1 MATNLKSM
9 KAKPGKLGVKG
20 IASVL
25 NKKMGMNVA
34 QTMDGKNPSQVT
46 DWIPTGCTWLDGIIC
61 RGRVAGIPVGRIT
74 EIAGLEASGKS
85 YMAAQI
91 AANANKKGFSVVYFD
106 SEAAMDFDF
115 LRKAGVDEENFLRVT
130 PTSVENLLETVE
142 TILNEGN
149 TGVVFIWDSLANTP
163 TESDNATSF
172 NPQDS
177 MAMKARILSKA
188 MQKLTIPLNESDST
202 FVVLNQLKTFIAR
215 PGDPAARV
223 AAMIDPYVTPGGKS
237 MQYAASLRIYLT
249 GRKSKASYIMD
260 ENNFRIGSEVKAKIK
275 KSRFGSEGRECF
287 FKILWGDEVRIQ
299 DEESIFEAIRGS
311 ERLKNS
317 GAWYTLVHTD
327 GEEEKF
333 QSKMWLDKMKDEKFR
348 ASVMDIFESEV
359 VLKFAERQGDA
370 SEFYDLEGEDDK
382 E

>member
-20 IASVL
+20 IATVL
-25 NKKMGMNVA
+25 NKKMGMTVA
-34 QTMDGKNPSQVT
+34 QTMHGSNPSQVT

-61 RGRVAGIPVGRIT
+61 RGKVAGIPVGRIT

-85 YMAAQI
+85 YMAAQV
-91 AANANKKGFSVVYFD
+91 AANANAKGFSVVYFD

-130 PTSVENLLETVE
+130 PTSVENMLETVE

-202 FVVLNQLKTFIAR
+202 FLVLNQLKTNIPR
-215 PGDPAARV
+215 PGDHV
-223 AAMIDPYVTPGGKS
+223 SAMIDPFVTPGGKS

-249 GRKSKASYIMD
+249 GRKSKASYIYD

-299 DEESIFEAIRGS
+299 NEESIFEAIRGS
-311 ERLKNS
+311 DRLKNA
-317 GAWYTLVHTD
+317 GAWYTLIHSD
-327 GEEEKF
+327 GKEEKF
-333 QSKMWLDKMKDEKFR
+333 QSKMWLDKMQDEKFK

-370 SEFYDLEGEDDK
+370 SEFYDLERDGE
-382 E
+382 ESQ

>member
-20 IASVL
+20 IATVL
-25 NKKMGMNVA
+25 NKKMGMTVA
-34 QTMDGKNPSQVT
+34 QTMDGQNPSQVT

-61 RGRVAGIPVGRIT
+61 RGKVAGIPVGRIT
-74 EIAGLEASGKS
+74 EIAGLESSGKS
-85 YMAAQI
+85 YMAAQV
-91 AANANKKGFSVVYFD
+91 AANANAKGFSVVYFD

-130 PTSVENLLETVE
+130 PTSVENMLETLE

-149 TGVVFIWDSLANTP
+149 TGIVFIWDSLANTP

-188 MQKLTIPLNESDST
+188 MQKLTIPLNESNST
-202 FVVLNQLKTFIAR
+202 FLVLNQLKTNIPR
-215 PGDPAARV
+215 PGDHV
-223 AAMIDPYVTPGGKS
+223 SAMINPYVTPGGKS

-249 GRKSKASYIMD
+249 GRKSKASYILD
-260 ENNFRIGSEVKAKIK
+260 DNGFRVGSEVKARIK

-299 DEESIFEAIRGS
+299 NEESVFEAIRGS
-311 ERLKNS
+311 DRLKNA

-327 GEEEKF
+327 GTEEKF
-333 QSKMWLDKMKDEKFR
+333 QSKMWLDKMQDEKFK
-348 ASVMDIFESEV
+348 ASVMDIFETEV
-359 VLKFAERQGDA
+359 VLKFAERQGSA
-370 SEFYDLEGEDDK
+370 SEFYDVDGTGE
-382 E
+382 EAQ

>member
-1 MATNLKSM
+1 M
-9 KAKPGKLGVKG
+9 KNKPGKLGVKG
-20 IASVL
+20 LATVI
-25 NKKMGMNVA
+25 NKKMGFSVA
-34 QTMDGKNPSQVT
+34 HTMSDNNPSEVS

-61 RGRVAGIPVGRIT
+61 RGKMAGIPVGRIT

-91 AANANKKGFSVVYFD
+91 AANATAKGFSVVYFD

-130 PTSVENLLETVE
+130 PTSVENMLETIE
-142 TILNEGN
+142 TILVEGN
-149 TGVVFIWDSLANTP
+149 EDVLFVWDSLANTP

-188 MQKLTIPLNESDST
+188 MQKLTIPLNETNST
-202 FVVLNQLKTFIAR
+202 FLVLNQLKTNIPR
-215 PGDPAARV
+215 PGDHIS
-223 AAMIDPYVTPGGKS
+223 AMIDPFVTPGGKS

-249 GRKSKASYIMD
+249 GRKAKASYILD
-260 ENNFRIGSEVKAKIK
+260 DSGFRIGSEVKARIK

-299 DEESIFEAIRGS
+299 NDEGIFEAIKGS
-311 ERLKNS
+311 DRLKNA

-333 QSKMWLDKMKDEKFR
+333 QSKMWLEKMENEKFR
-348 ASVMDIFESEV
+348 SSVMDIFEKEV
-359 VLKFAERQGDA
+359 VLKFANRDGSAAD
-370 SEFYDLEGEDDK
+370 FYDLEAE
-382 E
+382 EE

>member
-1 MATNLKSM
+1 VATNLKSM

-20 IASVL
+20 IATVL
-25 NKKMGMNVA
+25 NKKMGMTVA
-34 QTMDGKNPSQVT
+34 QTMDGQNPSQVT

-61 RGRVAGIPVGRIT
+61 RGKVAGIPVGRIT
-74 EIAGLEASGKS
+74 EIAGLESSGKS
-85 YMAAQI
+85 YMAAQV
-91 AANANKKGFSVVYFD
+91 AANANAKGFSVVYFD

-130 PTSVENLLETVE
+130 PTSVENMLETLE

-149 TGVVFIWDSLANTP
+149 TGIVFIWDSLANTP

-188 MQKLTIPLNESDST
+188 MQKLTIPLNESNST
-202 FVVLNQLKTFIAR
+202 FLVLNQLKTNIPR
-215 PGDPAARV
+215 PGDHV
-223 AAMIDPYVTPGGKS
+223 SAMINPYVTPGGKS

-249 GRKSKASYIMD
+249 GRKSKASYILD
-260 ENNFRIGSEVKAKIK
+260 DNGFRVGSEVKARIK

-299 DEESIFEAIRGS
+299 NEESVFEAIRGS
-311 ERLKNS
+311 DRLKNA

-327 GEEEKF
+327 GTEEKF
-333 QSKMWLDKMKDEKFR
+333 QSKMWLDKMQDEKFK
-348 ASVMDIFESEV
+348 ASVMDIFETEV
-359 VLKFAERQGDA
+359 VLKFAERQGSA
-370 SEFYDLEGEDDK
+370 SEFYDVDGTGE
-382 E
+382 EAQ

>member
-1 MATNLKSM
+1 VATNLKSM
-9 KAKPGKLGVKG
+9 KNKPGKLGVKG
-20 IASVL
+20 LATVI
-25 NKKMGMNVA
+25 NKKMGFSVA
-34 QTMDGKNPSQVT
+34 HTMSDNNPSEVS

-61 RGRVAGIPVGRIT
+61 RGKMAGIPVGRIT

-91 AANANKKGFSVVYFD
+91 AANATAKGFSVVYFD

-130 PTSVENLLETVE
+130 PTSVENMLETIE
-142 TILNEGN
+142 TILVEGN
-149 TGVVFIWDSLANTP
+149 EDVLFVWDSLANTP

-188 MQKLTIPLNESDST
+188 MQKLTIPLNETNST
-202 FVVLNQLKTFIAR
+202 FLVLNQLKTNIPR
-215 PGDPAARV
+215 PGDHIS
-223 AAMIDPYVTPGGKS
+223 AMIDPFVTPGGKS

-249 GRKSKASYIMD
+249 GRKAKASYILD
-260 ENNFRIGSEVKAKIK
+260 DSGFRIGSEVKARIK

-299 DEESIFEAIRGS
+299 NDEGIFEAIKGS
-311 ERLKNS
+311 DRLKNA

-333 QSKMWLDKMKDEKFR
+333 QSKMWLEKMENEKFR
-348 ASVMDIFESEV
+348 SSVMDIFEKEV
-359 VLKFAERQGDA
+359 VLKFANRDGSAAD
-370 SEFYDLEGEDDK
+370 FYDLEAEGE
-382 E
+382 

>member
-1 MATNLKSM
+1 VATNLKSM
-9 KAKPGKLGVKG
+9 KSKPGKLGVKG
-20 IASVL
+20 IATVL
-25 NKKMGMNVA
+25 NKKMGMTVA
-34 QTMDGKNPSQVT
+34 QTMDGQNPSQVT

-61 RGRVAGIPVGRIT
+61 RGKVAGIPVGRIT
-74 EIAGLEASGKS
+74 EIAGLESSGKS
-85 YMAAQI
+85 YMAAQV
-91 AANANKKGFSVVYFD
+91 AANANAKGFSVVYFD

-130 PTSVENLLETVE
+130 PTSVENMLETLE

-149 TGVVFIWDSLANTP
+149 TGIVFIWDSLANTP

-188 MQKLTIPLNESDST
+188 MQKLTIPLNESNST
-202 FVVLNQLKTFIAR
+202 FLVLNQLKTNIPR
-215 PGDPAARV
+215 PGDHV
-223 AAMIDPYVTPGGKS
+223 SAMINPFVTPGGKS

-260 ENNFRIGSEVKAKIK
+260 DNGFRVGSEVKARIK

-299 DEESIFEAIRGS
+299 NEESVFEAIRGS
-311 ERLKNS
+311 DRLKNA
-317 GAWYTLVHTD
+317 GAWYTLTHTD
-327 GEEEKF
+327 GTEEKF
-333 QSKMWLDKMKDEKFR
+333 QSKMWLDKMQDEKFK
-348 ASVMDIFESEV
+348 ASVMDIFETEV
-359 VLKFAERQGDA
+359 VLKFAERQGNA
-370 SEFYDLEGEDDK
+370 SEFYDVDGTGEDSQ
-382 E
+382 

>member
-1 MATNLKSM
+1 VATNLKSM

-20 IASVL
+20 IATVL
-25 NKKMGMNVA
+25 NKKMGMTVA
-34 QTMDGKNPSQVT
+34 QTMHGSNPSQVT

-61 RGRVAGIPVGRIT
+61 RGKVAGIPVGRIT

-85 YMAAQI
+85 YMAAQV
-91 AANANKKGFSVVYFD
+91 AANANAKGFSVVYFD

-130 PTSVENLLETVE
+130 PTSVENMLETVE

-202 FVVLNQLKTFIAR
+202 FLVLNQLKTNIPR
-215 PGDPAARV
+215 PGDHV
-223 AAMIDPYVTPGGKS
+223 SAMIDPFVTPGGKS

-249 GRKSKASYIMD
+249 GRKSKASYIYD

-299 DEESIFEAIRGS
+299 NEESIFEAIRGS
-311 ERLKNS
+311 DRLKNA
-317 GAWYTLVHTD
+317 GAWYTLIHSD
-327 GEEEKF
+327 GKEEKF
-333 QSKMWLDKMKDEKFR
+333 QSKMWLDKMQDEKFK

-370 SEFYDLEGEDDK
+370 SEFYDIERDGE
-382 E
+382 ESQ

>member
-20 IASVL
+20 IATVL
-25 NKKMGMNVA
+25 NKKMGMTVA
-34 QTMDGKNPSQVT
+34 QTMHGSNPSQVT

-61 RGRVAGIPVGRIT
+61 RGKVAGIPVGRIT

-85 YMAAQI
+85 YMAAQV
-91 AANANKKGFSVVYFD
+91 AANANAKGFSVVYFD

-130 PTSVENLLETVE
+130 PTSVENMLETVE

-202 FVVLNQLKTFIAR
+202 FLVLNQLKTNIPR
-215 PGDPAARV
+215 PGDHV
-223 AAMIDPYVTPGGKS
+223 SAMIDPFVTPGGKS

-249 GRKSKASYIMD
+249 GRKSKASYIYD

-299 DEESIFEAIRGS
+299 NEESIFEAIRGS
-311 ERLKNS
+311 DRLKNA
-317 GAWYTLVHTD
+317 GAWYTLIHSD
-327 GEEEKF
+327 GKEEKF
-333 QSKMWLDKMKDEKFR
+333 QSKMWLDKMQDEKFK

-370 SEFYDLEGEDDK
+370 SEFYDIERDGE
-382 E
+382 ESQ

>member
-1 MATNLKSM
+1 MANKKNTT
-9 KAKPGKLGVKG
+9 KPGKLGVAG
-20 IASVL
+20 IATML
-25 NKKMGMNVA
+25 NKKMGMSVA
-34 QTMDGKNPSQVT
+34 QTMSDRNPSQVT

-61 RGRVAGIPVGRIT
+61 RGKIAGIPVGRIT

-91 AANANKKGFSVVYFD
+91 SANATEKGFQVVYFD

-115 LRKAGVDEENFLRVT
+115 LRKAGVNEEKFLRVT
-130 PTSVENLLETVE
+130 PTSVENMLETIE
-142 TILNEGN
+142 TVLASGEEN
-149 TGVVFIWDSLANTP
+149 VLFIWDSLANTP

-188 MQKLTIPLNESDST
+188 MQKLTIPLNETNST
-202 FVVLNQLKTFIAR
+202 FLVLNQLKTNIPR
-215 PGDPAARV
+215 PGDHV
-223 AAMIDPYVTPGGKS
+223 SAMIDPYVTPGGKS

-249 GRKSKASYIMD
+249 GRKSKASYIID
-260 ENNFRIGSEVKAKIK
+260 ANGFRIGSEVKARIK

-299 DEESIFEAIRGS
+299 NDEGIFEAIRGS
-311 ERLKNS
+311 DRVKNA
-317 GAWYTLVHTD
+317 GAWYTLIHSD

-333 QSKMWLDKMKDEKFR
+333 QSKGWLTKMQGEKFR
-348 ASVMDIFESEV
+348 ASVMDIFEKEV
-359 VLKFAERQGDA
+359 VMKFAERQGTA
-370 SEFYDLEGEDDK
+370 SDFYDIEGE
-382 E
+382 EEE